1 MGSVCNEIDN
11 FEKLG
16 KVLIQR
22 EFNVKQA
29 NVDSFW
35 KVELIR
41 RKKDNASFKSSQL
54 IASYNVHSYDDLM
67 GLKELITSICKAT
80 GARAY
85 LYINKKSEMQASLDL
100 MSKLSMLVASHG
112 FFYNKSVY
120 ESVMSST
127 TVTGNKRVLVDA
139 DDIDNEELVDLVKI
153 VDSCMNQKTLKERCK
168 LLPESLING
177 LQRSEYTGDDGDKF
191 YDNAICVVPTPHGW
205 HIVSHSF
212 DKEQFRSSCVERFG
226 KTFDVHTN
234 NLVLLYYYSDTE
246 NC

>member
-1 MGSVCNEIDN
+1 MVEIDN

-22 EFNVKQA
+22 ELLEKQA
-29 NVDSFW
+29 NADSFW

-41 RKKDNASFKSSQL
+41 RKKDNASFKSSQM
-54 IASYNVHSYDDLM
+54 IASYNVHTYEELMDLRD
-67 GLKELITSICKAT
+67 IAIPVCRAT

-85 LYINKKSEMQASLDL
+85 LTINKKSEMQAALDL

-127 TVTGNKRVLVDA
+127 TVAGNKRVLVDA
-139 DDIDNEELVDLVKI
+139 DDVSHEELVELVKI
-153 VDSCMNQKTLKERCK
+153 VDSCRNQKTLKERCK
-168 LLPESLING
+168 LLTESLINEM
-177 LQRSEYTGDDGDKF
+177 QRSEYTGDDGDSF

-212 DKEQFRSSCVERFG
+212 DKEQFNGACIEKLG

-234 NLVLLYYYSDTE
+234 NLVLLYYSNE
-246 NC
+246 K

>member
-1 MGSVCNEIDN
+1 MMVEIDN

-22 EFNVKQA
+22 ESILKQA
-29 NVDSFW
+29 TEDSFW

-54 IASYNVHSYDDLM
+54 IASYNVHSYD
-67 GLKELITSICKAT
+67 ELIGLRDIVIPICRAT

-85 LYINKKSEMQASLDL
+85 LTINKKSEMQAALDL

-112 FFYNKSVY
+112 FFYNKTVY
-120 ESVMSST
+120 ETVMLST
-127 TVTGNKRVLVDA
+127 TVTENKRVLIDA
-139 DDIDNEELVDLVKI
+139 DDIDKEELVELVKI
-153 VDSCMNQKTLKERCK
+153 VDSCRNQKTLKERCK
-168 LLPESLING
+168 LLPESLVNG
-177 LQRSEYTGDDGDKF
+177 LQRSEYTGDDGDNF

-205 HIVSHSF
+205 HIVSHPF
-212 DKEQFRSSCVERFG
+212 DKEQFMETCIEKLG

-234 NLVLLYYYSDTE
+234 NLVLLYFYDE
-246 NC
+246 ERVFED